1 VSEEAPV
8 FTARMAAVMRAA
20 HLLVDDPPPIFRD
33 DDALALS
40 EVTAEDT
47 AALVGGFEPAVGAV
61 FRATA
66 LVRARFTDEQV
77 TDAATRG
84 VGQYV
89 ILGAGLDTFARR
101 RSDLVDGLQIFEV
114 DHPGTQQYKR
124 ERLQAEGM
132 VAPANLHFVPVD
144 FTAETDLCGALVDAG
159 FKPDEPTIWS
169 WLGVIV
175 YLTHDQIRSTMTGL
189 AQLSA
194 PGSVLVADFLLD
206 RSRMDEAAK
215 AADDIGRPAAADEGG
230 EPYVS
235 TFKPDQ
241 VAALMDSA
249 GWSDCR
255 TWLPFDFAPW
265 FVDRTDS
272 LGPST
277 YVGLLVCRRVPE

>member
-1 VSEEAPV
+1 
-8 FTARMAAVMRAA
+8 MAAAMRAS

-33 DDALALS
+33 EYALALS
-40 EVTAEDT
+40 EVTAEDV
-47 AALVGGFEPAVGAV
+47 AALVGGLEPAVGAV
-61 FRATA
+61 FRSTA

-77 TDAATRG
+77 TEAATRG

-89 ILGAGLDTFARR
+89 ILGAGLDAFAWRR
-101 RSDLVDGLQIFEV
+101 PDLAAGLQIFEV
-114 DHPGTQQYKR
+114 DHPGTQGYKQK
-124 ERLQAEGM
+124 RLHEEGM
-132 VAPANLHFVPVD
+132 AAPANLHFVPVD
-144 FTAETDLCGALVDAG
+144 FTAETDLGGALADAG
-159 FKPDEPTIWS
+159 FRSDEPTIWS

-175 YLTHDQIRSTMTGL
+175 YLTHEQIRSTLKAL

-206 RSRMDEAAK
+206 RSLMDEVAR
-215 AADDIGRPAAADEGG
+215 AADDIGRPAAANEGG

-235 TFKPDQ
+235 TFDPDQ
-241 VAALMDSA
+241 IKALMASG
-249 GWSDCR
+249 GWPDCR

-277 YVGLLVCRRVPE
+277 YVGLLVSRLAPE